1 MTPPPNPLGRSYH
14 TPVLVYSKYS
24 TQGETDMPKN
34 SGSLEKWG
42 HGHQQQNNSENAKA
56 ERNRKWVGYV
66 ATIVLHLCDQGVGQ
80 TVAVAIAES
89 YSYTKAKQFA
99 QRIKRGEA

>member
-1 MTPPPNPLGRSYH
+1 
-14 TPVLVYSKYS
+14 
-24 TQGETDMPKN
+24 MPKN

-42 HGHQQQNNSENAKA
+42 NGHQQQNISENAKA
-56 ERNRKWVGYV
+56 KRQRKWLGYV
-66 ATIVLHLCDQGVGQ
+66 ATIVQHLCDQGVGYK
-80 TVAVAIAES
+80 VAVSMAEA

>member
-1 MTPPPNPLGRSYH
+1 
-14 TPVLVYSKYS
+14 
-24 TQGETDMPKN
+24 MPKN

-42 HGHQQQNNSENAKA
+42 NGHQQQNVSESAKA
-56 ERNRKWVGYV
+56 KRNRKWVGYV
-66 ATIVLHLCDQGVGQ
+66 ATIVQHLCDQGVGHK
-80 TVAVAIAES
+80 VVVSMAEA